1 MGTYF
6 NQKDLQTLRELRA
19 TLLGMERRPE
29 GEAAKRYW
37 ASSRTLELYDR
48 VFAARIGWKWE
59 AVLDE
64 VEQRG
69 GLPAPKTVL
78 DWGTGTGAAARTVL
92 RRLGPK
98 GRPERVVLL
107 DRDEAA
113 REFAAHSL
121 RAEFPALTVETTA
134 ELPGG
139 PFDLMLASHVLDELS
154 DDEVKPLVAA
164 AAAADH
170 VLWVEPGSMVTSR
183 RLGEQR
189 AALLGS
195 HDVIAPCAHRARCGL
210 MAEGRERDWCHLFAR
225 PPAEV
230 HTTGE
235 WSEIR
240 RELRIDLRSLPYS
253 FLALRRAPVQHPAVA
268 RLLGRPRFQKGRV
281 LLDLCDAEG
290 VEARPML
297 KRSDKALFKA
307 LKDAAGE
314 VVLMERD
321 GDRLTRRP

>member
-98 GRPERVVLL
+98 GRPERVVLF

-113 REFAAHSL
+113 REFAARSL

-154 DDEVKPLVAA
+154 DDEVKPLVGA

-189 AALLGS
+189 AALL
-195 HDVIAPCAHRARCGL
+195 
-210 MAEGRERDWCHLFAR
+210 
-225 PPAEV
+225 
-230 HTTGE
+230 
-235 WSEIR
+235 
-240 RELRIDLRSLPYS
+240 
-253 FLALRRAPVQHPAVA
+253 
-268 RLLGRPRFQKGRV
+268 
-281 LLDLCDAEG
+281 
-290 VEARPML
+290 
-297 KRSDKALFKA
+297 
-307 LKDAAGE
+307 
-314 VVLMERD
+314 
-321 GDRLTRRP
+321 